1 MYIAIDTV
9 GQDRELKDDELN
21 IEENDHDPGMTS
33 VGTLEGL
40 YPICFDEV

>member
-9 GQDRELKDDELN
+9 GQDRELQDELN

-33 VGTLEGL
+33 VSAFNGI
-40 YPICFDEV
+40 YIR